1 MANDYQFTFTDP
13 TKSDFV
19 VKPYT
24 FNGHQTPAD
33 PAFYSNTGTTA
44 VSANTSLVFL
54 GKGMPDYGE
63 AVQNNLVF
71 LMENFAN
78 SVPPLEPKEGQL
90 WYKNVDLAD
99 APNPE
104 KKGMY
109 VYNETTTSWDKLLVE
124 TSAGVTGDLN
134 MGGFNITNLGT
145 PTAAGD
151 AASMAY
157 VDGEIST
164 HSLDTALH
172 LTTTQNA
179 LLDGLSP
186 TLTTAHLNFVEGTTS
201 SVQTQLDG
209 KVSKAG
215 DVMTGELSMGSNKI
229 TSLAAPTN
237 PDDAVTKDY
246 VDSALVIAGADGV
259 VNSGTIDP
267 ITGVLTLGRTVGTP
281 VVVSGACATPTHTHV
296 DSSITHDLSAPVSMS
311 WLAGIGLESGQYPQ
325 MPLYNLLAFIDQ
337 QLYDMQRHTHRQ
349 IIQTAGETLLTL
361 NPSMAYQ
368 VNENNLQV
376 FLNGIKQIASERGS
390 SKIVCTG
397 DNIGLTTDTGLLPS
411 TAYTFDITVD
421 GAGPTTITITT
432 PAGVTKVADL
442 VSLIALELVLAGV
455 GASINADQYFGYLK
469 LSFSSH
475 TAGTGSSVSVSFGP
489 TELFQSIVG
498 TPLALPPNP
507 IVVSAPA
514 STSIT
519 TDYAYEEVGEP
530 NDSSEQILFNT
541 ALPIGGILEV
551 LSL

>member
-246 VDSALVIAGADGV
+246 VDSALIVAGADGV
-259 VNSGTIDP
+259 VNAGTLNP
-267 ITGVLTLGRTVGTP
+267 VTGVLTLGRTVGVP
-281 VVVSGACATPTHTHV
+281 VVVSGTFAPSAHTHTAAAV
-296 DSSITHDLSAPVSMS
+296 THDVSTPINQSYLYGQSVDLGTYPTPSTYDTTVYLDQAVYDLRRPVHRELQVAPGGSTTV
-311 WLAGIGLESGQYPQ
+311 
-325 MPLYNLLAFIDQ
+325 NLRAD
-337 QLYDMQRHTHRQ
+337 
-349 IIQTAGETLLTL
+349 
-361 NPSMAYQ
+361 MAYN
-368 VNENNLQV
+368 VGENKLMV
-376 FLNGIKQIASERGS
+376 FANGVKQYANERGTS
-390 SKIVCTG
+390 VIEYIDPSAGFTSP
-397 DNIGLTTDTGLLPS
+397 TGLSPS
-411 TAYTFDITVD
+411 TVYTFDITVD
-421 GAGPTTITITT
+421 GGATVPMSITT
-432 PAGVTKVADL
+432 PATPSTYVQVLSDI
-442 VSLIALELVLAGV
+442 VIALVFNSV
-455 GASINADQYFGYLK
+455 PASVNVEQYLDRIVFI
-469 LSFSSH
+469 FTSH
-475 TAGTGSSVSVSFGP
+475 TSGAGSSV
-489 TELFQSIVG
+489 
-498 TPLALPPNP
+498 
-507 IVVSAPA
+507 VVSYGVGSLFESIAA
-514 STSIT
+514 ATSVPPVNTAIT
-519 TDYAYEEVGEP
+519 SSYAYEEVGYPGEP
-530 NDSSEQILFNT
+530 SITLEFTVAPPAGTVLEILR
-541 ALPIGGILEV
+541 AQ
-551 LSL
+551 